1 MELLLHEFLRLN
13 AIRYPDRTAILF
25 RNQRFTYSQFNAR
38 VNRLANAL
46 SNLGVKKGDK
56 VAFMMTNCNELLEV
70 GYAAPKIGAAFVP
83 INSRSVASEI
93 EYLVND
99 SDSVAVFVN
108 AECLPEVIKARP
120 NFALARNVIVVRG
133 EAPAGTLSY
142 EELLDGAPDTEP
154 KVEVSEGDLM
164 CLMYT
169 GGTTGRP
176 KGSIR
181 SHRGIALLALLF
193 AIEYDYHEGDMGLV
207 AGPLYGA
214 AAFAF
219 CIPNLT
225 IGGAVCILPV
235 FHPVEALKAIDQ
247 FKCNNAFLAPV
258 MLDFILNLPD
268 EVKKR
273 YDVSS
278 MKAIMSVGAPLHTD
292 TKEGTIAYFKNSG
305 LHELYGAS
313 EHGASTDLKPY
324 DQLRKTRCVGVP
336 FLGMEVK
343 LLDKDGNEV
352 PRGEM
357 GEFWVRGL
365 TVCDGYY
372 KKPEATAEALR
383 NGWLGLGDMG
393 RQDEEGYYYIVDRKK
408 DMIISGALNIY
419 PTEIEDV
426 LRKHP
431 DIFDVAVIGVPDQK
445 WGEAVKA
452 VVELKE
458 GARITADEIIKWCE
472 NKMAGYK
479 KPKSVD
485 IVDQLPRT
493 LQGKVLKYQLRK
505 KYWENMDIKV
515 Q

>member
-1 MELLLHEFLRLN
+1 MQINKNIILSDVLPVN
-13 AIRYPDRTAILF
+13 AAQCV

-38 VNRLANAL
+38 VNRVANAL

-56 VAFMMTNCNELLEV
+56 VAFMMTNCNELLEI

-83 INSRSVASEI
+83 INSRSVSSEI
-93 EYLVND
+93 EYVVND
-99 SDSVAVFVN
+99 SDSVAVFVSV
-108 AECLPEVIKARP
+108 ECLPEVMKARP
-120 NFALARNVIVVRG
+120 NFALARNIIVVRG
-133 EAPAGTLSY
+133 EAPAGTLAY
-142 EELLDGAPDTEP
+142 EELLAGAPDTEP
-154 KVEVSEGDLM
+154 KVEVSERDLM

-181 SHRGIALLALLF
+181 SYRGIALLALLF

-214 AAFAF
+214 AAFTF

-225 IGGAVCILPV
+225 IGGAACILPV

-268 EVKKR
+268 EVKKQ

-292 TKEGTIAYFKNSG
+292 TKEGTIAYFKNAG

-313 EHGASTDLKPY
+313 EYGASTDLKPY

-352 PRGEM
+352 PKGEV

-393 RQDEEGYYYIVDRKK
+393 RQDEEGYYYIVDRKQ
-408 DMIISGALNIY
+408 DMIISGGINVY
-419 PTEIEDV
+419 PAEIEEV
-426 LRKHP
+426 LHTHP
-431 DIFDVAVIGVPDQK
+431 KVLDVAVIGVPDKK

-452 VVELKE
+452 VLVLKPGE
-458 GARITADEIIKWCE
+458 TATEEEIIQWCDGR
-472 NKMAGYK
+472 MAGHK

-485 IVDQLPRT
+485 FVPEIPRT
-493 LQGKVLKYQLRK
+493 LQGKALKNKMRE
-505 KYWENMDIKV
+505 KYWAGRKIKV
-515 Q
+515 D